1 MRLHRIDVIH
11 WTYRLVITHEHTWDC
26 KVSYFTHIQT
36 HTSVQN
42 WVSSSNTYVQLLIP
56 TADLTADCRGLRTWI
71 VHHVGWQGSASL
83 LCPIL
88 SSDKMTQLMVAE
100 KCMPLSVK
108 SDVEDHIQYIL
119 FPSWRHTKCRDWRF
133 FFCET
138 TAAASS
144 FLLCLPALS
153 NDPHAGQGWTEEQ
166 WCLLACQRNVTASH
180 MQGRS
185 RTM

>member
-1 MRLHRIDVIH
+1 MSH
-11 WTYRLVITHEHTWDC
+11 TY
-26 KVSYFTHIQT
+26 KHIET
-36 HTSVQN
+36 TSAQN
-42 WVSSSNTYVQLLIP
+42 WVSSSNSYIHTNSRFNSRLQR
-56 TADLTADCRGLRTWI
+56 AWI

-83 LCPIL
+83 LYPIL

-119 FPSWRHTKCRDWRF
+119 FPSWRHTKCRYWRF
-133 FFCET
+133 FSYET